1 METMLVTQALN
12 ELKLLNDRIENKIH
26 SCEFVE
32 NAKKS
37 DKNVSKGMTKE
48 KFIANAKSDYDSVVD
63 LIKRRQRIKSAIV
76 ASNAVEKVTVAG
88 IEMTR
93 AEAIE
98 MKSSIQYQKE
108 LLTVMETQ
116 YASAVK
122 RMENAN
128 QRVDSTIDDMLAKLY
143 GRDSDK
149 KLSKDD
155 QDAVA
160 TPYREAN
167 QHALVDA
174 LNIKEKIDE
183 LKEFI
188 GKFMSEVDSVL
199 QVSNCTTTISF

>member
-12 ELKLLNDRIENKIH
+12 ELKLLDDRIENKIY

-32 NAKKS
+32 SAKKS
-37 DKNVSKGMTKE
+37 DKNVSKGISKE
-48 KFIANAKSDYDSVVD
+48 NFIAKAKSDYDSVMD
-63 LIKRRQRIKSAIV
+63 LIKRRQKIKNAIV

-98 MKSSIQYQKE
+98 MKSSIQYQEE
-108 LLTVMETQ
+108 LLSVMETQ
-116 YASAVK
+116 YAAAAK
-122 RMENAN
+122 KMENAN
-128 QRVDSTIDDMLAKLY
+128 QKVDNTIDDMLTKLY

-149 KLSKDD
+149 KISKDD

-174 LNIKEKIDE
+174 LNIREKIDT

-188 GKFMSEVDSVL
+188 GKFKADVDSVL
-199 QVSNCTTTISF
+199 QVSNCTTTIEF

>member
-12 ELKLLNDRIENKIH
+12 ELKLLNDRIENKIY

-32 NAKKS
+32 SAKKS

-48 KFIANAKSDYDSVVD
+48 KFITNAKSDYDSVMD
-63 LIKRRQRIKSAIV
+63 LIKRRQKIKNAIV
-76 ASNAVEKVTVAG
+76 ASNAVEKVIVAG

-98 MKSSIQYQKE
+98 MKSSIQCQKE
-108 LLTVMETQ
+108 LLAVMETQ

-122 RMENAN
+122 KMENAN
-128 QRVDSTIDDMLAKLY
+128 QKVDNTIDDMLAKLY

-167 QHALVDA
+167 QYALVDA
-174 LNIKEKIDE
+174 LNIKEKIDD
-183 LKEFI
+183 LREFI
-188 GKFMSEVDSVL
+188 GRFTSEVDSVL
-199 QVSNCTTTISF
+199 QVSNCTTTIEF

>member
-12 ELKLLNDRIENKIH
+12 ELKLLDDRIENKIY

-32 NAKKS
+32 SAKKS
-37 DKNVSKGMTKE
+37 DKNVSKGISKE
-48 KFIANAKSDYDSVVD
+48 NFIAKAKSDYDSVMD
-63 LIKRRQRIKSAIV
+63 LIKRRQKIKNAIV
-76 ASNAVEKVTVAG
+76 ASNAAEKVTVAG

-98 MKSSIQYQKE
+98 MKSSIQYQEE
-108 LLTVMETQ
+108 LLSVMETQ
-116 YASAVK
+116 YAAAAK
-122 RMENAN
+122 KMENAN
-128 QRVDSTIDDMLAKLY
+128 QKVDNTIDDMLTKLY

-149 KLSKDD
+149 KISKDD

-174 LNIKEKIDE
+174 LNIREKIDT

-188 GKFMSEVDSVL
+188 GKFKADVDSVL
-199 QVSNCTTTISF
+199 QVSNCTTTIEF